1 MVVGRIL
8 SVIVNVQSDA
18 TGVSG
23 VPSDAFI
30 AGGGNM
36 QDEKSATE
44 EYQTYYNDT
53 NIYLHIESGS
63 TNIASQ
69 RYTIIVT
76 YTSTN
81 LY

>member
-1 MVVGRIL
+1 MWKTFTGTAPGLNSTRTIAHGITNGSRRIL

-44 EYQTYYNDT
+44 EYQT
-53 NIYLHIESGS
+53 
-63 TNIASQ
+63 
-69 RYTIIVT
+69 
-76 YTSTN
+76 
-81 LY
+81 